1 MTSQPRAEKRMVIDR
16 GRFAAMIDKLV
27 AVQMDLKPLCGNA
40 DGALV
45 GGQNHVFTEACAVL
59 QSAIDDLKQV
69 IFELEDFPG
78 AESSAPPSAE
88 GRGSR

>member
-1 MTSQPRAEKRMVIDR
+1 MTSQPRSEKGMAIDR
-16 GRFAAMIDKLV
+16 RRFAAMIDQLV
-27 AVQMDLKPLCGNA
+27 AVQMDLKPLRGNA

-45 GGQNHVFTEACAVL
+45 GGQNQAVTEACAVL

-78 AESSAPPSAE
+78 AGSSAPPSAE